1 MAPLRPA
8 RPTPLAIALWLQI
21 HRGDEGFL
29 RNVRLAEPAPS
40 VHVDAAAYAALRAL
54 DRGEPGLF
62 NIADPSGEVSP
73 PRAIAEFGWC
83 ADFRIETD

>member
-29 RNVRLAEPAPS
+29 RNVRLA
-40 VHVDAAAYAALRAL
+40 
-54 DRGEPGLF
+54 
-62 NIADPSGEVSP
+62 DPSGEVSTT
-73 PRAIAEFGWC
+73 RAIAEFGWR
-83 ADFRIETD
+83 ADFRIETDSSGFPLHFVFARFGIPRNRAP